1 MDIQPIKTEKDYQSA
16 LREIEL
22 LFNASPD
29 TQEGDRLDVLTTL
42 VEAYEDKHYSIP
54 LPDPIESIIYHV
66 ESRSL
71 SRNDLTP
78 YIGSRSRVS
87 EVLNRKRALTINM
100 IRRLHAGLGIP
111 AEILI
116 QPYSLAKTAA

>member
-1 MDIQPIKTEKDYQSA
+1 MDIKPIKTEKDYQSA
-16 LREIEL
+16 LREIDF

-71 SRNDLTP
+71 SRHDLAP
-78 YIGSRSRVS
+78 YIDLVFLRF
-87 EVLNRKRALTINM
+87 
-100 IRRLHAGLGIP
+100 
-111 AEILI
+111 
-116 QPYSLAKTAA
+116 